1 MSLPPPVEPAEEV
14 FVNASMRMGSI
25 EAVGFDMDYTLATY
39 DSVALDRLAFS
50 LAIANLRAMGY
61 PDLIGNLEYR
71 PGSTIRGLVVDKR
84 LGNVLKM
91 DQYGFVS
98 VVFHGDQEWTREER
112 RGAYANQS
120 IPLGTERYT
129 SVDTLFHM
137 PEVDLFLQLVEA
149 KDANPEAFGP
159 RNYALLWSDL
169 RHAIDLC
176 HSDGSMKAE
185 VVSSPERYLV
195 EDPDL
200 PAALATLRQ
209 QGKQL
214 FLLTN
219 SELEYTQAV
228 MSYLFDGQLEELPA
242 WTDYFDEV
250 VVEARKPGFFLKPS
264 AGEVAHEV
272 VNVRGEKLELVAGGN
287 YRELHQALGTEG
299 DRVLFVGDHI
309 YGDVIRSKT
318 HSFWRTL
325 MVVPELEQ
333 EIEVGRETRRTVGSY
348 LQLFDRV
355 REEDR
360 RRAALVH
367 QLVQRPGDESLKVDL
382 ERADEAHG
390 SLAETLEQAEID
402 IDRAFHS
409 RWGALFQ
416 DGGETSRFGAQVVR
430 YADLY
435 TSRVSNLARYSGD
448 KWFHTPWQR
457 LPHHFAPIR
466 GDEA

>member
-1 MSLPPPVEPAEEV
+1 MSLPPAAEPAEEV
-14 FVNASMRMGSI
+14 FVNASLRMASI
-25 EAVGFDMDYTLATY
+25 EAIGFDMDYTLATY
-39 DSVALDRLAFS
+39 DSVALDRMAFS

-61 PDLIGNLEYR
+61 PDLVRDLEYR

-98 VVFHGDQEWTREER
+98 VAFHGDRECTKEER
-112 RGAYANQS
+112 RETYANQS
-120 IPLGTERYT
+120 IPLGTTRYT

-149 KDANPEAFGP
+149 KDRSPDAFGP

-176 HSDGSMKAE
+176 HSDGSLKLE
-185 VVSSPERYLV
+185 VVTTPERYLV

-200 PAALATLRQ
+200 PDALATLRQ
-209 QGKQL
+209 QGKRL

-228 MSYLFDGQLEELPA
+228 MSFLFDGRREDLPE

-250 VVEARKPGFFLKPS
+250 VVEAQKPAFFLEPR
-264 AGEVAHEV
+264 AGEVVHEV
-272 VNVRGEKLELVAGGN
+272 ETIHGEKLELIAGGN
-287 YRELHQALGTEG
+287 YRELHQSLGCEG

-325 MVVPELEQ
+325 MVVPELEV
-333 EIEVGRETRRTVGSY
+333 ELEVGTEIRGTVRRY
-348 LQLFDRV
+348 LDLFQRV
-355 REEDR
+355 QEEDR
-360 RRAALVH
+360 RRAMVLHALEESPDDPELLEDLVRANQVH
-367 QLVQRPGDESLKVDL
+367 EQL
-382 ERADEAHG
+382 AD
-390 SLAETLEQAEID
+390 TLEQSETE

-430 YADLY
+430 YADIY

-448 KWFHTPWQR
+448 KWFHPAWQR
-457 LPHHFAPIR
+457 LPHHFDLSL
-466 GDEA
+466 GDDA

>member
-1 MSLPPPVEPAEEV
+1 MSLPPPSEPAEEV
-14 FVNASMRMGSI
+14 FVNASLRMSSI

-50 LAIANLRAMGY
+50 LAVRNLRAMGY
-61 PDLIGNLEYR
+61 PELVGALEYR
-71 PGSTIRGLVVDKR
+71 PGSTIRGLVVDKE

-98 VVFHGDQEWTREER
+98 VVVHGDTEWTKGQR
-112 RGAYANQS
+112 RKVYANQS
-120 IPLGTERYT
+120 IPLGTARYT

-149 KDANPEAFGP
+149 KDRNPDAFGP
-159 RNYALLWSDL
+159 RNYRLLWSDL

-176 HSDGSMKAE
+176 HRDDSLKRE
-185 VVSSPERYLV
+185 VVASPESYLV

-200 PAALATLRQ
+200 PQALATLRR
-209 QGKQL
+209 QGKRL
-214 FLLTN
+214 FVLTN
-219 SELEYTQAV
+219 SELEYTHAV
-228 MSYLFDGQLEELPA
+228 MSYLFDGQLPELPR

-250 VVEARKPGFFLKPS
+250 VVEARKPGFFLEPS
-264 AGEVAHEV
+264 AGEVVDEATT
-272 VNVRGEKLELVAGGN
+272 VRGDTLEVIGGGN
-287 YRELHQALGTEG
+287 YRELQQALGCEG
-299 DRVLFVGDHI
+299 DQVLFVGDHI

-333 EIEVGRETRRTVGSY
+333 ELEVGRETRPTIRRY
-348 LQLFDRV
+348 LELYRRV
-355 REEDR
+355 QAEDR
-360 RRAALVH
+360 RRAALLH
-367 QLVQRPGDESLKVDL
+367 QLSAEPDDAELSAAL
-382 ERADEAHG
+382 EQANVVRAD
-390 SLAETLEQAEID
+390 LAETLEQAEIA
-402 IDRAFHS
+402 IDRAHHP

-435 TSRVSNLARYSGD
+435 SSRVSNLARYSGD
-448 KWFHTPWQR
+448 KWFHTPWEL
-457 LPHHFAPIR
+457 LPHHHPFD
-466 GDEA
+466 DES

>member
-1 MSLPPPVEPAEEV
+1 MSLPPASEPAEEV
-14 FVNASMRMGSI
+14 FVNASLRMGSI

-50 LAIANLRAMGY
+50 LAVGYLQAMGY
-61 PDLIGNLEYR
+61 PDFVGDLEYR
-71 PGSTIRGLVVDKR
+71 PGSTIRGLVVDKH

-98 VVFHGDQEWTREER
+98 VAFHGDREWTKAER
-112 RGAYANQS
+112 RAAYANQS
-120 IPLGTERYT
+120 VPLGTARYT

-137 PEVDLFLQLVEA
+137 PEVDLYLQLVDA
-149 KDANPEAFGP
+149 KDRNPEAFGP

-176 HSDGSMKAE
+176 HSDGRMKRE
-185 VVSSPERYLV
+185 VVTSPERYLV

-200 PAALATLRQ
+200 PAALMTLRQ
-209 QGKQL
+209 QGKRL

-219 SELEYTQAV
+219 SGLEYTQAV
-228 MSYLFDGQLEELPA
+228 MSFLFDGRRKDLPA

-250 VVEARKPGFFLKPS
+250 VVEAQKPAFFLEPR
-264 AGEVAHEV
+264 AGEVVHEV
-272 VNVRGEKLELVAGGN
+272 DTIRGGKLELIAGGN

-333 EIEVGRETRRTVGSY
+333 ELEVGRESRGTVGRY
-348 LQLFDRV
+348 LQLYERV
-355 REEDR
+355 RHEDR
-360 RRAALVH
+360 RRAALLHSLADAPQDAALQEQLQRANEVH
-367 QLVQRPGDESLKVDL
+367 DE
-382 ERADEAHG
+382 
-390 SLAETLEQAEID
+390 LAETLEKAETE
-402 IDRAFHS
+402 IDRAHHS

-457 LPHHFAPIR
+457 LPHHFPPSFS
-466 GDEA
+466 DDL

>member
-1 MSLPPPVEPAEEV
+1 MSLPPPSEPAEEI
-14 FVNASMRMGSI
+14 FVNASMRMGTI

-39 DSVALDRLAFS
+39 DSVALDRLTFS

-61 PDLIGNLEYR
+61 PDLVGGLEYR
-71 PGSTIRGLVVDKR
+71 PGATIRGLVVDKQ

-98 VVFHGDQEWTREER
+98 VVFHGDREWSKAER
-112 RGAYANQS
+112 REAYANQS
-120 IPLGTERYT
+120 IPLGTARYT

-137 PEVDLFLQLVEA
+137 PEVDLYLQLVDA
-149 KDANPEAFGP
+149 KDSHPDAFGP
-159 RNYALLWSDL
+159 RNYQLLWSDL

-185 VVSSPERYLV
+185 VMSSPERFLV

-209 QGKQL
+209 QDKRL

-219 SELEYTQAV
+219 SELEYTEAV
-228 MSYLFDGQLEELPA
+228 MGYLFDGAREDLPR

-250 VVEARKPGFFLKPS
+250 VVEAQKPAFFLEPR
-264 AGEVAHEV
+264 AGEVAREV
-272 VNVRGEKLELVAGGN
+272 ETVHGENLELVVGGN
-287 YRELHQALGTEG
+287 YRELHQALGCEG

-333 EIEVGRETRRTVGSY
+333 ELEVGRETRGAVQRY
-348 LQLFDRV
+348 LELYDRV
-355 REEDR
+355 RAEDR
-360 RRAALVH
+360 RRADLIH
-367 QLVQRPGDESLKVDL
+367 RISESSGASEL
-382 ERADEAHG
+382 EASLEKANQAHRH
-390 SLAETLEQAEID
+390 LAEALDQAEFE
-402 IDRAFHS
+402 IDRAYHS

-448 KWFHTPWQR
+448 KWFHTPWQH
-457 LPHHFAPIR
+457 LPHHPSPCPDD
-466 GDEA
+466 GE